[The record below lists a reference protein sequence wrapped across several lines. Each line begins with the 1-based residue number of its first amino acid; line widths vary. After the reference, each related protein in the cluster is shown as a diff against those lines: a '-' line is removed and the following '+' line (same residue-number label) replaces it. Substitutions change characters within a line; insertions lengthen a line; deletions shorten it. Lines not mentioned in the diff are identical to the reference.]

1 MDTVTFTLATHE
13 ALKVLRLVASHKDD
27 YPGDGYPYRA
37 VSDKLWEQYGEQYN
51 AWVSSLPPEAED
63 DEDDNED

>member
-1 MDTVTFTLATHE
+1 MDTVTFTLPSNE
-13 ALKVLRLVASHKDD
+13 AIKVLQLVSAHKDD

-51 AWVSSLPPEAED
+51 AWVGSLPPAAED
-63 DEDDNED
+63 EEADN